1 VTAESTPYAD
11 EGFFRQLLGKAVAAK
26 ASDIH
31 LKVGQPPGA
40 RIRGDMIYFKTE
52 RIMPADTEAVARIV
66 ISEARLP
73 NGDVHEIFE
82 HDGSYSATGIGR
94 FRVNVY
100 RQRGT
105 LAVVMRHI
113 PSEIPELE
121 SLGLPEV
128 ARQLVEKPNGMV
140 LLVGAAGNGK
150 STSIA
155 SMIHHLNQTRALHIV
170 TIEDPIE
177 FLHRDISSS
186 ISQRE
191 VGLDTKTF
199 ASALRAA
206 LRQDPDVIFL
216 GEIRDE
222 ESMEIALK
230 AAETGHLLLSTLHT
244 TDTMRTVNRMLALM
258 KGDVQENRLRI
269 AGAIQ
274 GIIAQRL
281 LPRADGR
288 GLVLAA
294 EVLVASHSVR
304 ETIRR
309 PENNPPLKALM
320 EKGVHPYG
328 MQTFQMVIEQM
339 VEQQILDDETAR
351 GALGL

>member
-1 VTAESTPYAD
+1 VSNTPYAD
-11 EGFFRQLLGKAVAAK
+11 ENFFRQLLSKAVAAK
-26 ASDIH
+26 ASDVH

-40 RIRGDMIYFKTE
+40 RIRGDMIYFKTDK
-52 RIMPADTEAVARIV
+52 ILPADTEAVARIV
-66 ISEARLP
+66 LREQHLKEHP
-73 NGDVHEIFE
+73 EEITE
-82 HDGSYSATGIGR
+82 HDGSYSAPGIGR

-113 PSEIPELE
+113 VAEIPDME
-121 SLGLPEV
+121 SLGLPWV
-128 ARQLVEKPNGMV
+128 AKDLAEKPFGMA
-140 LLVGAAGNGK
+140 LLCGGTGTGK

-155 SMIHHLNQTRALHIV
+155 AMIGHLNKTRALHIV
-170 TIEDPIE
+170 TIEDPLE
-177 FLHRDISSS
+177 YLHKDGTCSL
-186 ISQRE
+186 SQRE
-191 VGLDTKTF
+191 VGFDTKGF
-199 ASALRAA
+199 APALRAA

-222 ESMEIALK
+222 ETMEISLK

-244 TDTMRTVNRMLALM
+244 NDAMRTVNRMLALM

-269 AGAIQ
+269 AGALQ

-288 GLVLAA
+288 GVVLAA
-294 EVLVASHSVR
+294 EVLIGTTSVK
-304 ETIRR
+304 EAIRR
-309 PENNPPLKALM
+309 PEGNPSLKVLM

-328 MQTFQMVIEQM
+328 MQTFQMHV
-339 VEQQILDDETAR
+339 DDLLAKGIIDDVTAR
-351 GALGL
+351 EALGQ